1 MRPLLLAIATLQ
13 LLNGLL
19 MLSAPQFWYGAVPG
33 VTETGPFNSHFVR
46 DIGLGFLS
54 AGCALGLA
62 SWYTAIARPLV
73 AVASVFLLGHAL
85 LHIAEM
91 VLHGTAP
98 GHAARDLALIVV
110 PALLPLAV
118 FMRGASHA

>member
-1 MRPLLLAIATLQ
+1 MRSLLYALSVLQ

-33 VTETGPFNSHFVR
+33 VIETGPFNSHFVR

-54 AGCALGLA
+54 AGSALWLA
-62 SWYTAIARPLV
+62 AWYPVIARPLV

-85 LHIAEM
+85 LHLVETVA
-91 VLHGTAP
+91 HGSDA
-98 GHAARDLALIVV
+98 GHAAKDIALIVI
-110 PALLPLAV
+110 PALLPLLV
-118 FMRGASHA
+118 FMRRTSNA